1 MAPAKPK
8 AQKMSVGTFLA
19 DENFGSWADEM
30 DEFPLPVP
38 EPRASY
44 GGERRT
50 FSGYGNDTG
59 GIERDHRGYAIREEL
74 PLPTQPPYTAHIGNL
89 SFEAAQAD
97 ISELFKECQVTNVRI
112 VEDKM
117 TRAPKGFGYVEFATL
132 EGLKKAL
139 TFQGTSLQGRNI
151 RVSVAEPPKERQE
164 TRDFS
169 DWSRK
174 GPLPDVPSQRRVSDR
189 PGFGARGQ
197 DALSDVGDRT
207 GRRAFEP
214 ADGKVRDYGNWERKG
229 PLSPSPAPT
238 SLASEGGR
246 PRSKDGPGFRKASP
260 AWGEARSQEGSRPP
274 RREFHER
281 PAPERTPT
289 APELDNQWR
298 ARMRPDPPAPKS
310 AAPAPEAVPA
320 APPAPAQRP
329 KLNLQKR
336 TVEAEPASPTAT
348 TGDSKAS
355 PFGGARPIDTSA
367 REREVEERR
376 QLALR
381 QKKEAEE
388 KAKAEKAEKQKA
400 AKEQEQLTKEEASVK
415 GGSAVTTANGAK
427 EDGSDAPQAGKNIE
441 ILRRTGHT
449 EEATVVE
456 QASAA
461 PAANE
466 KPGIPKEPAAR
477 QQQPQQQQQQQQQ
490 QQSAPPSKAN
500 GNWRNGPART
510 RGGGHGHAP
519 PRGFVQGHAKAQQNR
534 GAPAQE
540 HAPAPTPATPAEPE
554 EEGWSTVS
562 SKQRNNRRGNQA
574 RG

>member
-30 DEFPLPVP
+30 DEFPMPVP
-38 EPRASY
+38 EPRAAY
-44 GGERRT
+44 GGERRN
-50 FSGYGNDTG
+50 FGYGNDTG

-89 SFEAAQAD
+89 SFEATQAD
-97 ISELFKECQVTNVRI
+97 ISDLFVECDVTNVRI

-139 TFQGTSLQGRNI
+139 TFQGTPLQGRNI
-151 RVSVAEPPKERQE
+151 RVSVAEPPKERQD
-164 TRDFS
+164 TRDYS

-174 GPLPDVPSQRRVSDR
+174 GPLPDAPSQRRVSDR
-189 PGFGARGQ
+189 PSFGARGQ
-197 DALSDVGDRT
+197 DSMSDAGGDRP

-214 ADGKVRDYGNWERKG
+214 ADTKVRDYGNWERKG
-229 PLSPSPAPT
+229 PLSPSLPTT
-238 SLASEGGR
+238 SLAREGGR
-246 PRSKDGPGFRKASP
+246 PRSKDGPQFRRASP
-260 AWGEARSQEGSRPP
+260 AWGEARSQDGSRPP
-274 RREFHER
+274 RREFHDR
-281 PAPERTPT
+281 PAPERVPT

-298 ARMRPDPPAPKS
+298 ARMRPDPPAPKPAAPVPE
-310 AAPAPEAVPA
+310 AAPAATPP

-336 TVEAEPASPTAT
+336 TVEAEPASPTAPT
-348 TGDSKAS
+348 SDSKAS

-400 AKEQEQLTKEEASVK
+400 AKEQEQQEQATKAESTSAAS
-415 GGSAVTTANGAK
+415 ANGAK
-427 EDGSDAPQAGKNIE
+427 EDGSETPQAGKNVE
-441 ILRRTGHT
+441 ILRRAGNT
-449 EEATVVE
+449 EEAPNPERSTE
-456 QASAA
+456 TGASD
-461 PAANE
+461 E
-466 KPGIPKEPAAR
+466 KAEALKEPKVQPKEPREPREPREPSR
-477 QQQPQQQQQQQQQ
+477 QQ
-490 QQSAPPSKAN
+490 PPSKAN
-500 GNWRNGPART
+500 GNWRNGTPRS
-510 RGGGHGHAP
+510 RGPSHGHAP
-519 PRGFVQGHAKAQQNR
+519 HRGPQGQAKGQQPK
-534 GAPAQE
+534 APPTE
-540 HAPAPTPATPAEPE
+540 PAASPAAAEPE

-562 SKQRNNRRGNQA
+562 SKPRNSRRGNQA